1 MKRKNDFSLLLL
13 ILLTFGI
20 LSGYAQRNTVADSLI
35 QTIRVSPDDTAKVS
49 CLNELSWLFRIEKP
63 DSAFIYANKA
73 KSLAEK
79 INFKAGIATSLSRIG
94 EIERIRGNYNQAITA
109 AIHALEIEK
118 EINHAYGIGRANE
131 QLTLLYTNVG
141 QTENAIKAGQ
151 VSIEIWKDL
160 KNFSALANAYDR
172 QAILLIIQGK
182 LDDALVLTYRGQK
195 IREQLKDSI
204 NMVYSFMSLGY
215 LYTQMLE
222 NDKALEFF
230 NKAID
235 LAVKH
240 NDQISLATIYTNI
253 GCTYFN
259 LGQFKSA
266 INYNLESIEIKKSL
280 KQYKTIDTN
289 YDNLGQCYSELKEYD
304 QAIWFYNKCIELK
317 KEFGKNNLS
326 TVYTNIGNLYLARNQ
341 YHKAVSYYEKGLE
354 NAKKNGEK
362 LIILELYHNIYRSYT
377 AMGKLEDAV
386 FYNNQYITLRDSI
399 DATYRN
405 AMNLKDAYQEEQKKN
420 QLLQKD
426 NLINEIKLKRRNVLI
441 ASLSVGV
448 ILLTLLFLALFRSYR
463 FRQRTLLAE
472 KNNEISEQKISE
484 LLKNQELNS
493 INAMLEGQEGERKR
507 IAQDLHDRLGSM
519 LSMVKLHFKS
529 VEDNIQ
535 AMRESNMVMYNK
547 ANNLLDEAC
556 EEVRKIA
563 NDLNSGVLTKFG
575 LIPALKSLQ
584 ESIAATGQL
593 NIEVLDFGFDDD
605 RLEYDIEINLYR
617 VIQELISN
625 ILKHANAS
633 EVTIQLLK
641 KDKRLN
647 VVVEDN
653 GIGFDVNKV
662 KNKKGMGLRNIE
674 SRINSLDGELNID
687 SGKGAGTTI
696 TINIPL

>member
-1 MKRKNDFSLLLL
+1 MKRKNDYNLLLL

-20 LSGYAQRNTVADSLI
+20 LSGYAQTNTVADSLI